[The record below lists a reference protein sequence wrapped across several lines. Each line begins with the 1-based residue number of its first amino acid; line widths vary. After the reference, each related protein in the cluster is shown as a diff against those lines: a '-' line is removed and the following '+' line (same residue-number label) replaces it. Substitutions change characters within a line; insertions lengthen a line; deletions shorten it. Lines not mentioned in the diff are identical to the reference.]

1 MKKVEGD
8 WAGENKDDEAQLSGP
23 GLAVWDCTVS
33 QSSSAGAHVGA
44 EMRPSD
50 GVDSERTRG
59 RATAILVIV

>member
-50 GVDSERTRG
+50 GF
-59 RATAILVIV
+59 